1 VSPTVDRDVVIA
13 GAGPAGIAA
22 AVALAARIPADR
34 ILCLDKAHFPR
45 DKPCGG
51 GLTGHAH
58 AALARLGLEVRVPR
72 VACGRGRLVYRRR
85 ARDVALGRPVD
96 IIRRCEFDADL
107 VAQAR
112 ARGIEISAGEGLA
125 SFEVDDGAGLVRI
138 ATTAGR
144 RLTARV
150 LVGADGAGSRV
161 RRALTADARPPLRLF
176 QAEVAMPPALAALV
190 DGRMVYDFSLM
201 ARGLRGYLWLFPAPG
216 GRLNVGAMH
225 AATPSRRGE
234 PGRVPAAPR
243 DRLRGAEPGSVQAS
257 QKLSGAAIEA
267 LLREGLA
274 AYGVDLPDG
283 ARGWPAWRHQ
293 AGGRVAAPHLLCVGD
308 AAGIDAL
315 TGEGIAVG
323 LEQGPIAAEAIAAAL
338 RTGDFGFAGYG
349 AAIDRAVVGRELA
362 LDGLLARLL
371 YASRTGKL
379 WLSLILFDRRVQQ
392 LYAARVS
399 GSEVLADRKGAL
411 VGALLRHAVTAP
423 LRLLR
428 MRTA

>member
-1 VSPTVDRDVVIA
+1 MSAVARDSRDLRDVVIA
-13 GAGPAGIAA
+13 GAGPAGVAA
-22 AVALAARIPADR
+22 AVALAARIPAER
-34 ILCLDKAHFPR
+34 ILCLDKACFPR

-72 VACGRGRLVYRRR
+72 VDCGRGRLVYRRR
-85 ARDVALGRPVD
+85 WRDVALGRPVD
-96 IIRRCEFDADL
+96 IVRRCEFDADL

-112 ARGIEISAGEGLA
+112 ARGIEILTGEGLA
-125 SFEVDDGAGLVRI
+125 SFAVDAGAGLVRI
-138 ATTAGR
+138 ATTTGR

-161 RRALTADARPPLRLF
+161 RRALTTDDRPPLRLF
-176 QAEVAMPPALAALV
+176 QAEVPMPPALAALV

-225 AATPSRRGE
+225 SATTG
-234 PGRVPAAPR
+234 
-243 DRLRGAEPGSVQAS
+243 

-267 LLREGLA
+267 LLRKGLA
-274 AYGVDLPDG
+274 AYGVELPEG

-323 LEQGPIAAEAIAAAL
+323 LEHGPIAAQAIAAAL
-338 RTGDFGFAGYG
+338 QTGDFRFASYG
-349 AAIDRAVVGRELA
+349 ATIDRAVVGRELA
-362 LDGLLARLL
+362 LDGRLARLL
-371 YASRTGKL
+371 YAPRAAKL
-379 WLSLILFDRRVQQ
+379 WLSLILFDRRVQE

-399 GSEVLADRKGAL
+399 GSEVLADRKRAL
-411 VGALLRHAVTAP
+411 LGALLRHAVTAP
-423 LRLLR
+423 IRLLR
-428 MRTA
+428 MQAA

>member
-1 VSPTVDRDVVIA
+1 MSRSVDRDVVIS
-13 GAGPAGIAA
+13 GAGPAGVAA
-22 AVALAARIPADR
+22 AVALAARIPAAR
-34 ILCLDKAHFPR
+34 ILYCLDKARFPR

-72 VACGRGRLVYRRR
+72 VPCGQGRLAYRGR

-96 IIRRCEFDADL
+96 IVRRCEFDADL
-107 VAQAR
+107 VDQAR
-112 ARGIEISAGEGLA
+112 ARGSRILTGEGAGLVRGRGPGGSPA
-125 SFEVDDGAGLVRI
+125 GAGLVRI
-138 ATTAGR
+138 ATTTGR

-150 LVGADGAGSRV
+150 LVRADGAGSRV
-161 RRALTADARPPLRLF
+161 RRALTADDRPPLRLF
-176 QAEVAMPPALAALV
+176 QAEVPMPPALAELV

-201 ARGLRGYLWLFPAPG
+201 ALGLRGYLWLFPAPG

-225 AATPSRRGE
+225 SATTT
-234 PGRVPAAPR
+234 
-243 DRLRGAEPGSVQAS
+243 

-267 LLREGLA
+267 LLRTGLA

-323 LEQGPIAAEAIAAAL
+323 LEHGPIAAEAIARAL
-338 RTGDFGFAGYG
+338 EMSDYRFARYG
-349 AAIDRAVVGRELA
+349 AAIDRAVVGRELT
-362 LDGLLARLL
+362 LDGRLAKML
-371 YASRTGKL
+371 YAPRTSKL

-399 GSEVLADRKGAL
+399 GSEVLADRKRAL
-411 VGALLRHAVTAP
+411 LGALLRHAVTAP
-423 LRLLR
+423 VRLLR
-428 MRTA
+428 MQNA